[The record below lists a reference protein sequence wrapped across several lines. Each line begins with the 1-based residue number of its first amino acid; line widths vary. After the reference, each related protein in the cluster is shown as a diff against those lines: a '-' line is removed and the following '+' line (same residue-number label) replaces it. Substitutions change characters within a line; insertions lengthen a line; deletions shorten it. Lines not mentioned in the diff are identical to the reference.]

1 MDTAQERI
9 NRLHS
14 LVSSPQSRIDY
25 LHNLANQF
33 DSKNNQIQTPNQPT
47 NNFDKLDSQLKT
59 IRENNKQDGF
69 FSGLS
74 SMISNG
80 LKSYGDTAM
89 RSFIQ
94 TNPLLKSLSQAN
106 IIPENIQLPNNP
118 IIPSLSTRYSSD
130 FKTGIS
136 QGLSDLVNTLPGAQ
150 IESKTLSSLIQP
162 IKKVIPKTFGAIKG
176 ALEASGYAGLQG
188 ASEGLKNENATPST
202 VLGSALSYATNPL
215 VLAGGALFGT
225 IAGKY
230 SPENIAL
237 KQKKVTQAVNDLEET
252 YYKLS
257 TSKPLQKKL
266 NTAEIATQRKNLAGT
281 IGTNPVRTLAEEGIV
296 PEQIGG
302 KIQTLDQA
310 NKLRE
315 GLKPL
320 NNAQREVLHEM
331 DIQSA
336 RAGGTGGVSLSEFEN
351 EAIKLARTP
360 QNIDSGKF
368 TGIQK
373 EIQREFEDLRNIYGD
388 TISYSKLGDIKS
400 ARWNGFKF
408 DASRPLIGDANYVI
422 AKTAQQTIQN
432 VAESMG
438 NDAVAQLNRFIGDRL
453 EAAKYLDLLNGTT
466 VKGGRLQKYL
476 FQAIGASMGKS
487 PLGKILGAFGG
498 DAFANLLLDNQ
509 VNPILKR
516 KLMSQIQMESP
527 AVYKQTIEWLS
538 KAKINPQFPIALPS
552 GEGKT
557 PVSPTIHPPVPTTFE
572 PQAQKIGT
580 TDTGVQETFI
590 KQISDKYNIDKSLT
604 AKIIDSAL
612 KELGIK

>member
-1 MDTAQERI
+1 
-9 NRLHS
+9 
-14 LVSSPQSRIDY
+14 
-25 LHNLANQF
+25 
-33 DSKNNQIQTPNQPT
+33 
-47 NNFDKLDSQLKT
+47 
-59 IRENNKQDGF
+59 
-69 FSGLS
+69 
-74 SMISNG
+74 MISNG

-136 QGLSDLVNTLPGAQ
+136 QGLSDLVNTLPGTQ

-360 QNIDSGKF
+360 QNIDSG
-368 TGIQK
+368 
-373 EIQREFEDLRNIYGD
+373 
-388 TISYSKLGDIKS
+388 
-400 ARWNGFKF
+400 
-408 DASRPLIGDANYVI
+408 
-422 AKTAQQTIQN
+422 
-432 VAESMG
+432 
-438 NDAVAQLNRFIGDRL
+438 
-453 EAAKYLDLLNGTT
+453 
-466 VKGGRLQKYL
+466 
-476 FQAIGASMGKS
+476 
-487 PLGKILGAFGG
+487 
-498 DAFANLLLDNQ
+498 
-509 VNPILKR
+509 
-516 KLMSQIQMESP
+516 
-527 AVYKQTIEWLS
+527 LS
-538 KAKINPQFPIALPS
+538 
-552 GEGKT
+552 
-557 PVSPTIHPPVPTTFE
+557 
-572 PQAQKIGT
+572 
-580 TDTGVQETFI
+580 
-590 KQISDKYNIDKSLT
+590 
-604 AKIIDSAL
+604 
-612 KELGIK
+612 